1 MRQRKGNPIR
11 IGVNAGS
18 LSSDILERF
27 GNTPSGMVESAM
39 EHVVILEDLGYD
51 RIIISLKASN
61 DKDYRSLSS
70 DQPKG

>member
-1 MRQRKGNPIR
+1 VVDAAKEKNIPIR

-39 EHVVILEDLGYD
+39 EHVAILEDLGYD
-51 RIIISLKASN
+51 RISYHLKH
-61 DKDYRSLSS
+61 
-70 DQPKG
+70 PM